1 MPKNQTSKRFAV
13 DYELTHEVIAT
24 ILTDGLWG
32 IGFDSVDYDEGDY
45 KTAKEALLA
54 EGYEKSYLTVE
65 DVQARMLLDGKTI
78 RLHMAEERPNEEW
91 YDLTLDTLID
101 GLRKYGKDP
110 INGTLWDVLKGDPEG
125 RLDAYDYD
133 AILQYACYGD
143 VIIG

>member
-1 MPKNQTSKRFAV
+1 MPKKQTSKRFAV

-54 EGYEKSYLTVE
+54 EGYEKSSITIE
-65 DVQARMLLDGKTI
+65 DVQARMLLDGKAI

-101 GLRKYGKDP
+101 GLRKYGNDP
-110 INGTLWDVLKGDPEG
+110 INGTLWDVLNGDPDG

-143 VIIG
+143 VLIG